1 MATSQFRGLE
11 EYALKLSK
19 LGAATEKVAGK
30 AIFAG
35 AKVVADEVRKNI
47 NALPVRKAEYGTVK
61 NPLSGITQTQKRGLL
76 DGFGISPLSDDN
88 GYYNVKLGFD
98 GYNDTHTDKYPGGQP
113 NQLVARGVES
123 GTSWLKKM
131 PFMAPA
137 LKKSREK
144 AVQEMQ
150 RTIDEE
156 IAKTIK

>member
-1 MATSQFRGLE
+1 MAIYQFKGLE

-19 LGAATEKVAGK
+19 LGSGSKEIAAK
-30 AIFAG
+30 AIYAG

-47 NALPVRKAEYGTVK
+47 EALPVRRSGYGTDK
-61 NPLSGITQTQKRGLL
+61 NPLSGITQVQKRGLL

-113 NQLVARGVES
+113 NQLVARGIES

-131 PFMAPA
+131 PFVAPA
-137 LKKSREK
+137 VKNGKKQ
-144 AVQEMQ
+144 VIQEMQ
-150 RTIDEE
+150 RVIDEE
-156 IAKTIK
+156 TSKITE

>member
-1 MATSQFRGLE
+1 MATYQFRGLE

-19 LGAATEKVAGK
+19 LGAATEQIAGK

-88 GYYNVKLGFD
+88 GYY
-98 GYNDTHTDKYPGGQP
+98 DTHTDKYPGGQP